1 VVVAAPNKKARREK
15 TGTAIHVKLRDL
27 RKPAS
32 PDARLAG
39 FLNSIFAGKHHRGR
53 ALRDVAFLLARGSGV
68 HVLHSVLLVHQSL
81 SPMLWPPRIG
91 RWRS

>member
-1 VVVAAPNKKARREK
+1 VVVAAPNQKARRAR
-15 TGTAIHVKLRDL
+15 TAIHVKLRDL

-32 PDARLAG
+32 PDARLVG
-39 FLNSIFAGKHHRGR
+39 FLNSI
-53 ALRDVAFLLARGSGV
+53 FLLARGSGV